1 MQQRNPVDAANDT
14 WQKLKAA
21 DERRPSLPGEHWI
34 VFGLGALL
42 VTKAARQ
49 RSLIGSALM
58 LAAGSALLGRA
69 ASGRDGL
76 IKTASDVL
84 SRRRF

>member
-1 MQQRNPVDAANDT
+1 MPQQTPTNAANDA
-14 WQKLKAA
+14 WQKIKTA

-69 ASGRDGL
+69 ASGREGL
-76 IKTASDVL
+76 IKTASQML